1 MKTSVRV
8 YVAAMTGVALACLYF
23 AGWEISATQ
32 PSVHWNAVVALL
44 VLGFITEASYFS
56 LRVGASQTQSAIS
69 FIPYIASYLLL
80 DSGWAALVA
89 AGSMASV
96 EAIVRRKPPIK
107 VVFNVSQQIVTVS
120 TAAHLYHNLAGA
132 SSLTSFSLAPMAF
145 AASVL
150 AYFFTNST
158 AVSVAVALADGSRLR
173 DSWVRIAANSLVY
186 DLFSAPL
193 AALLAFLYVRSQLLG
208 VLALIL
214 PLYFLRHVYLVYLQL
229 EQVNRDL
236 LELMVKAIEA
246 RDPYTSG
253 HSQRVSKIAEVLARD
268 LGLGHKHVEQITTA
282 ALLHDVGK
290 IHEEYAPLLRKE
302 GKLNPT
308 EKALMQTHAAR
319 SAELVSTISSFKGT
333 IADAVRSHHENFDG
347 TGYPDGLSGRG
358 IPIGSRIIMIA
369 DTIDAMTTDRPYR
382 RALPFEKVR
391 QELEKYAGKQFDPEL
406 VAVCLRSDTIRGL
419 LGARIEDQALPST
432 ADLGDLEPRVLPAKA
447 PLFARRQKA
456 SL

>member
-1 MKTSVRV
+1 MNKSVRI
-8 YVAAMTGVALACLYF
+8 YVTLMFLAAAACLA
-23 AGWEISATQ
+23 AGGWDVTSSLPSA
-32 PSVHWNAVVALL
+32 HWNAVVALL
-44 VLGFITEASYFS
+44 VLGFVTEASYFS

-80 DSGWAALVA
+80 DSGWAAIIA
-89 AGSMASV
+89 AGSMGSV
-96 EAIVRRKPPIK
+96 EAVVRRKPVIK
-107 VVFNVSQQIVTVS
+107 VTFNVSQQILTVF
-120 TAAHLYHNLAGA
+120 TAASVYAALGGA
-132 SSLTSFSLAPMAF
+132 SSLQSFGIAPYAF
-145 AASVL
+145 GASVVV
-150 AYFFTNST
+150 YFFVNST

-173 DSWVRIAANSLVY
+173 DAWVRIAANSLVY

-193 AALLAFLYVRSQLLG
+193 AALLAFLYVRSQLVG

-253 HSQRVSKIAEVLARD
+253 HSQRVSKIAEILARD

-347 TGYPDGLSGRG
+347 SGYPDGLAGRA

-382 RALPFEKVR
+382 RALPFETVR
-391 QELEKYAGKQFDPEL
+391 GELERYSGRQFDPEL
-406 VAVCLRSDTIRGL
+406 VAVCLRSGHIRDL
-419 LGARIEDQALPST
+419 VGARVENQSLPST
-432 ADLGDLEPRVLPAKA
+432 AGLVELGLERTKPVSVSRRHKAVL
-447 PLFARRQKA
+447 
-456 SL
+456 